1 MALCVLTG
9 LVPHGHLMDSNPGRD
24 LHADPVVGSSLSTI
38 LLSSGSQLQPEAE
51 DRLKTETMTKRRE
64 VKQEGQC
71 PQRKGAGKCA
81 SPKLLAVCS
90 GMHYHSRLACLF
102 AVALAVEA
110 KNPYITQVF

>member
-1 MALCVLTG
+1 
-9 LVPHGHLMDSNPGRD
+9 MDSNPGRD

-38 LLSSGSQLQPEAE
+38 LPLSSGSQLQPEAE
-51 DRLKTETMTKRRE
+51 DRLKTETIVKRRE

-90 GMHYHSRLACLF
+90 GMHYRSRLGCLF
-102 AVALAVEA
+102 AVALVA
-110 KNPYITQVF
+110 KAKYSYITQVF

>member
-9 LVPHGHLMDSNPGRD
+9 LVPHQHLMDSNPGRD
-24 LHADPVVGSSLSTI
+24 LHAHPVVGSSLPAI

-51 DRLKTETMTKRRE
+51 DRLKTETMTKRWE

-90 GMHYHSRLACLF
+90 GN
-102 AVALAVEA
+102 ALSQQARVS
-110 KNPYITQVF
+110 FCCSLGG